1 MATVPP
7 SASPASPKGNRAHRA
22 YRANCPN
29 CGAQVEFAS
38 AASASAV
45 CSFCR
50 STLVRDGEAL
60 RRVGVSAELF
70 DDHSPLQLGVSGTR
84 QGIHFVLVGRLQYGY
99 EGGTWNEWHAL
110 FDAAGGERRSSW
122 LSEDNGAYVLA
133 FDSEPKG
140 ELAQANTLQ
149 VGGRLVVDG
158 RAWDVASIVRAKLI
172 AAQGELPR
180 PPTLEREF
188 LVADLR
194 NAQGEVGTL
203 DYSGADSNAS
213 GAMGLPRWSS
223 GRTVL
228 LSELA
233 LQGLREGSEKTL
245 SSRGIECPSCGAALE
260 VKLSTT
266 QAITCHQCH
275 AVVDVSKGVG
285 AELSHYAQNNS
296 GSLGTEPQLPLG
308 STGVLALD
316 GEPLPWQVVGYME
329 RCDLPAPGASGGDD
343 EQSFWR
349 EYLLYHPTAGFAF
362 LVDAN
367 DGWSWVRPLTGAPQQ
382 KGGQALWQGSSFQ
395 RREGY
400 RAKVTWVQGEFYWRV
415 KRDELAEV
423 VDYTGTG
430 AASKKRLS
438 REQVTNE
445 VTWSVG
451 EVLDAAVVA
460 DAFNLPAAA
469 RAALARDVVP
479 GGLGSLGGI
488 TGRSPMVTAI
498 VLLVVFLVV
507 ASMVTQCGQNGCDS
521 ELQSFGGDSL
531 EYQQCLANNN
541 NTNNT
546 NSGSGMRTGGGSY
559 GGYSSGGGGH
569 K

>member
-1 MATVPP
+1 M
-7 SASPASPKGNRAHRA
+7 
-22 YRANCPN
+22 
-29 CGAQVEFAS
+29 CG
-38 AASASAV
+38 
-45 CSFCR
+45 FCR
-50 STLVRDGEAL
+50 STLVRHGEAL
-60 RRVGVSAELF
+60 RRIGVSGELF

-84 QGIHFVLVGRLQYGY
+84 QGIHFVLVGRLQYGFD
-99 EGGTWNEWHAL
+99 GGTWNEWHAL
-110 FDAAGGERRSSW
+110 FDAAGGEHRSSW

-140 ELAQANTLQ
+140 ELPQANSLQ

-158 RAWDVASIVRAKLI
+158 RAWDVASTVRAKLI

-180 PPTLEREF
+180 PPYLEREF

-203 DYSGADSNAS
+203 DYSGADASADANAGS
-213 GAMGLPRWSS
+213 APAQPRWSS
-223 GRTVL
+223 GRTVQ

-245 SSRGIECPSCGAALE
+245 SSRGVECPSCGAALE

-285 AELSHYAQNNS
+285 ADLSHYAQSNS

-308 STGVLALD
+308 STGVLAL
-316 GEPLPWQVVGYME
+316 GSEPLPWQVVGYME
-329 RCDLPAPGASGGDD
+329 RCDLPASATSGVSGSDD

-349 EYLLYHPTAGFAF
+349 EYLLYHPTVGFAF

-367 DGWSWVRPLTGAPQQ
+367 DGWSWVRPVTGAPQQ
-382 KGGQALWQGSSFQ
+382 KGGQALWDGNTFQ
-395 RREGY
+395 RRERY

-423 VDYTGTG
+423 VDYAGSG
-430 AASKKRLS
+430 AAGKKRLS
-438 REQVTNE
+438 REHVTNE
-445 VTWSVG
+445 VTWSAG

-479 GGLGSLGGI
+479 VGGLGGLGGI
-488 TGRSPMVTAI
+488 TGRAPMVTAM
-498 VLLVVFLVV
+498 VLLIIFVLV
-507 ASMVTQCGQNGCDS
+507 ASMVTQCGQNNCDS
-521 ELQSFGGDSL
+521 ALQSFGAQSA
-531 EYQQCLANNN
+531 EYQQCLSNRSSG
-541 NTNNT
+541 
-546 NSGSGMRTGGGSY
+546 SGSGMRTGGGSY